1 MDINKLSLEEKIGQ
15 KIMLGVNSSNIDLV
29 VDMIKKYYIGG
40 VILYRNNYSNYIEML
55 DVIRR
60 LKEANKDNKIPL
72 FISIDQ
78 EGGRVNRLPLE
89 INKLK
94 NIYEVSRV
102 SKELVYDYGNVTG
115 KILSS
120 IGVNMNFAP
129 VLDIDD
135 NKSKVLYNRCFYGN
149 IDDISNCGIKYIDGL
164 KNNNVI
170 SVPKHFPGHGI
181 SKFDSHFITP
191 YIYNYKDVLDK
202 HIVPFEK
209 IINNG
214 VDSLMI
220 NHLVIRKLTGGL
232 PASISY
238 SFIKKYIRD
247 KYNYDG
253 LIITDEL
260 NMLSRNP
267 FYRLIYLNKALL
279 SGSDV
284 LLIKIKDKFN
294 FIDKYIRLVN
304 SNDSYLKMLD
314 DSVSRIIKIKNKY
327 NISDDINN
335 SEINIDEINKE
346 INRINELCI

>member
-15 KIMLGVNSSNIDLV
+15 KFMLGVNSSNIDLV
-29 VDMIKKYYIGG
+29 VKMIKKYYIGG
-40 VILYRNNYSNYIEML
+40 VILYKNNYNNYMEML

-78 EGGRVNRLPLE
+78 EGGRVNRLPRE
-89 INKLK
+89 INNLK
-94 NIYEVSRV
+94 NIYDV
-102 SKELVYDYGNVTG
+102 SKTSKDLVYDYGNIIG

-120 IGVNMNFAP
+120 LGVNMNFAP
-129 VLDIDD
+129 VLDMDD
-135 NKSKVLYNRCFYGN
+135 NESKVLYNRCFYGN

-170 SVPKHFPGHGI
+170 SVPKHFPGHGV

-214 VDSLMI
+214 VDALMI
-220 NHLVIRKLTGGL
+220 NHLVIRKLTDGL

-238 SFIKKYIRD
+238 GFIKNYIRD

-260 NMLSRNP
+260 NMLSRNIL
-267 FYRLIYLNKALL
+267 YRLFYLKKALL
-279 SGSDV
+279 SGSDI
-284 LLIKIKDKFN
+284 LLIKIKDSFN
-294 FIDKYIRLVN
+294 LDKYINLIKN
-304 SNDSYLKMLD
+304 NDSYLKMID

-327 NISDDINN
+327 NVNDDCVNN
-335 SEINIDEINKE
+335 NINIDEINRE
-346 INRINELCI
+346 INRINELCV